1 MDATDNACRNPS
13 HFYAV
18 RRQQRSQSD
27 VDEDAVTSPI
37 CDVTPII
44 TFRVGGNQSV
54 VSLGSTANDDVIGLQ
69 VYC

>member
-1 MDATDNACRNPS
+1 MIRADATDNAGCNSS

-27 VDEDAVTSPI
+27 VDEEAVTLMI

-44 TFRVGGNQSV
+44 IFGVGGDQSV
-54 VSLGSTANDDVIGLQ
+54 VSLGSTTV
-69 VYC
+69 

>member
-1 MDATDNACRNPS
+1 MSLIRMSATDNAGRNQS

-27 VDEDAVTSPI
+27 VDEDAVTSLI

-44 TFRVGGNQSV
+44 
-54 VSLGSTANDDVIGLQ
+54 ANNRLSRWVPLQ
-69 VYC
+69 TITS